1 MLHIV
6 SDGMKESD
14 FLFLF
19 VVILLLCLFL
29 ILARGIHIGFDFPEL
44 LRIRTDN
51 GSYKSSNHLINCE
64 RYSMVIDTPRSK
76 GSIINVSRE

>member
-6 SDGMKESD
+6 FDGMKESD
-14 FLFLF
+14 YLFLF

-29 ILARGIHIGFDFPEL
+29 ILASGIHIGFDFPEL

-51 GSYKSSNHLINCE
+51 G
-64 RYSMVIDTPRSK
+64 
-76 GSIINVSRE
+76 